1 MARTY
6 TEFIK
11 SKEIESINAG
21 ISFDESELNK
31 NLMPFQRDIVAWALR
46 KGRAEREAERM
57 KRKMDTIGNR
67 LNGLLS
73 EHDLSQRELSAEIN
87 VAHSTIS
94 RIISGNV
101 IPSGRVL
108 IELADYFCVSIDW
121 LVGRE

>member
-1 MARTY
+1 
-6 TEFIK
+6 
-11 SKEIESINAG
+11 
-21 ISFDESELNK
+21 
-31 NLMPFQRDIVAWALR
+31 
-46 KGRAEREAERM
+46 
-57 KRKMDTIGNR
+57 MDTIGNR
-67 LNGLLS
+67 LSGLLV
-73 EHDLSQRELSAEIN
+73 EHGLSQRDLSAEIN

>member
-1 MARTY
+1 
-6 TEFIK
+6 
-11 SKEIESINAG
+11 
-21 ISFDESELNK
+21 
-31 NLMPFQRDIVAWALR
+31 
-46 KGRAEREAERM
+46 
-57 KRKMDTIGNR
+57 MDTIGNR

-73 EHDLSQRELSAEIN
+73 EHDLSQRDLSAEIN

>member
-1 MARTY
+1 MRAHTSARNGRR
-6 TEFIK
+6 EK
-11 SKEIESINAG
+11 
-21 ISFDESELNK
+21 
-31 NLMPFQRDIVAWALR
+31 QRGW
-46 KGRAEREAERM
+46 

>member
-1 MARTY
+1 MRVHTSARY
-6 TEFIK
+6 GRREK
-11 SKEIESINAG
+11 
-21 ISFDESELNK
+21 
-31 NLMPFQRDIVAWALR
+31 QRGW
-46 KGRAEREAERM
+46 

-67 LNGLLS
+67 LSGLLV
-73 EHDLSQRELSAEIN
+73 EHDLSQRDLSAEIN

>member
-1 MARTY
+1 
-6 TEFIK
+6 
-11 SKEIESINAG
+11 
-21 ISFDESELNK
+21 
-31 NLMPFQRDIVAWALR
+31 
-46 KGRAEREAERM
+46 
-57 KRKMDTIGNR
+57 MDTIGNR

-73 EHDLSQRELSAEIN
+73 EHDLSQMELSAEIN

>member
-57 KRKMDTIGNR
+57 ERKMDTIGNR